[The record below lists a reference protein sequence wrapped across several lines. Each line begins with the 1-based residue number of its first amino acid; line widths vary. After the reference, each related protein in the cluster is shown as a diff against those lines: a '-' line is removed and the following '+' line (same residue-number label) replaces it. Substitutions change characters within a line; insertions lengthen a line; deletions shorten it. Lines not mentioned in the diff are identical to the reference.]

1 MNARVTRKRGKLR
14 FLLLQ
19 IVLAYA
25 FSLTCMPVSVA
36 RIQNDTLKLAVITD
50 TKFYFPSFF
59 EQNQQQRGG
68 AEKEAFRHM
77 PFIPV
82 ARWAYRDEV
91 KFDFLPSCA
100 NIDVSRRFRSLP
112 ASVRVR
118 SRVVGEKHVSVSRFN
133 AFLQIFGT
141 TNIDAVFYLE
151 FSRKS

>member
-1 MNARVTRKRGKLR
+1 MNVRVMRKRGKLG

-25 FSLTCMPVSVA
+25 FSLTCMPGYVA
-36 RIQNDTLKLAVITD
+36 RIQNDTLKSAVITD

-82 ARWAYRDEV
+82 AR
-91 KFDFLPSCA
+91 
-100 NIDVSRRFRSLP
+100 
-112 ASVRVR
+112 
-118 SRVVGEKHVSVSRFN
+118 
-133 AFLQIFGT
+133 
-141 TNIDAVFYLE
+141 
-151 FSRKS
+151 

>member
-1 MNARVTRKRGKLR
+1 MRKRDKLG

-25 FSLTCMPVSVA
+25 FSLTCMPVSAA
-36 RIQNDTLKLAVITD
+36 RIQNDMLKSAVITD

-82 ARWAYRDEV
+82 ARRAHRRGEIRFSAELREYRCLTYA
-91 KFDFLPSCA
+91 FGPF
-100 NIDVSRRFRSLP
+100 RR
-112 ASVRVR
+112 A
-118 SRVVGEKHVSVSRFN
+118 
-133 AFLQIFGT
+133 
-141 TNIDAVFYLE
+141 
-151 FSRKS
+151 